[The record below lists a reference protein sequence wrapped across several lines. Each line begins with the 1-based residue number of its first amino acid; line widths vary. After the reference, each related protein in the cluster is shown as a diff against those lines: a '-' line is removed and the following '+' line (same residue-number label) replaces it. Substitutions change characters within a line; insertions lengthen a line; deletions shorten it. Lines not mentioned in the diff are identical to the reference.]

1 VHRTLHKDS
10 TRPSEQLNNRRDAA
24 CRVCAAPHDLV
35 PRLTLPPDILPS
47 QRCATPLAM
56 HATSTDQLTLPPWA
70 NWLTS
75 RPGIALAFL
84 WGFAEGT
91 LFFILPDV
99 PLSLTAMFRPRRA
112 LLHVAAIVAG
122 AVLAGAVMFSWS
134 AKRWSA
140 HGPTARQVVAHV
152 PLVTPAMFERAEDDY
167 RQFGIWAA
175 SKGPTRGIPYKVY
188 AVEAPEHSS
197 LWPFLLVTIPA
208 RLWRLLVVWLGFA
221 GTGMLL
227 RKLGRASLA
236 PALHALF
243 WIVVYVIYWTTVK

>member
-1 VHRTLHKDS
+1 MVQTS
-10 TRPSEQLNNRRDAA
+10 ATQPDA
-24 CRVCAAPHDLV
+24 
-35 PRLTLPPDILPS
+35 S
-47 QRCATPLAM
+47 
-56 HATSTDQLTLPPWA
+56 PWA
-70 NWLTS
+70 NWLTG
-75 RPGIALAFL
+75 RPGIALAFF

-99 PLSLTAMFRPRRA
+99 PLSLAAMFRPRRA

-122 AVLAGAVMFSWS
+122 AVLAGAVMFH
-134 AKRWSA
+134 WSA
-140 HGPTARQVVAHV
+140 HGPAARQAVAHV
-152 PLVTPAMFERAEDDY
+152 PFVTPAMFERAEDDY

-188 AVEAPEHSS
+188 AVEAPQHSS
-197 LWPFLLVTIPA
+197 LWLFLLVTIPA

-243 WIVVYVIYWTTVK
+243 WIVVYVIYWATVK

>member
-1 VHRTLHKDS
+1 
-10 TRPSEQLNNRRDAA
+10 
-24 CRVCAAPHDLV
+24 
-35 PRLTLPPDILPS
+35 
-47 QRCATPLAM
+47 M

-152 PLVTPAMFERAEDDY
+152 PLVTPAMFER
-167 RQFGIWAA
+167 
-175 SKGPTRGIPYKVY
+175 
-188 AVEAPEHSS
+188 